1 VVLAADVRSMFTHIW
16 ESSWFAEFTASIR
29 YCASATALTE
39 AACIATMARM
49 PSEKMRIPIRASSRP
64 IPA

>member
-1 VVLAADVRSMFTHIW
+1 MFTQIW
-16 ESSWFAEFTASIR
+16 ERSWFAAFTASIR

-49 PSEKMRIPIRASSRP
+49 PIEKMRIPIRASSRAMP
-64 IPA
+64 D